1 MGHPRLVQLAISI
14 IRFNISSDQ
23 ALRLQESLIIHFY
36 WLPLILIKV
45 VVVSCIRSL
54 SIANTFP
61 TLLSLRRL
69 GIKLPR
75 DGI

>member
-1 MGHPRLVQLAISI
+1 MDHPRLVQLAISI

-23 ALRLQESLIIHFY
+23 ALRLQESLIINFY

-45 VVVSCIRSL
+45 IIVSCIRSL
-54 SIANTFP
+54 SIAYTFP
-61 TLLSLRRL
+61 TLLSLHRL